1 MCVRSLMD
9 VKMLSTTEHI
19 AGGQVKGGIT
29 LHTEDAGKTYT
40 TKGANIKVSKANST
54 GPQRSK
60 TATL

>member
-1 MCVRSLMD
+1 MLYFLAMCVRSLMD

-40 TKGANIKVSKANST
+40 TKGANIKVRQSK
-54 GPQRSK
+54 QH
-60 TATL
+60 